1 MHVAVRRVTGEL
13 IQRNRVIHGAR
24 WRVRQL
30 SGQFYG
36 TTVHSRTFSGFVL
49 ADMAYRPGMR
59 IGSHVHDRSYVSFLL
74 RGSYTERCENRI
86 RRCGPG
92 TVLTHPAGE
101 MHTDQFHE
109 NGGRVLS
116 MEMPFEYCGPNPR
129 TLADAEHYQ
138 VANLMSRL
146 ECELAFG
153 GTASVSIEAI
163 AFELAGVLGRV
174 FIQERQA
181 PRWLGGA
188 VAILRDRF
196 CEPLSLEQIATATGV
211 HPVHLAR
218 TFRAVQHCTV
228 GDYLRYVRVAFAR
241 RKLDESSKP
250 IVEIAHG
257 SAFSDQSHL
266 CRVFKRHTG
275 MTPFQFRAA
284 IK

>member
-1 MHVAVRRVTGEL
+1 MY
-13 IQRNRVIHGAR
+13 
-24 WRVRQL
+24 QL

-36 TTVHSRTFSGFVL
+36 TTVRSRTFSDFVL

-59 IGSHVHDRSYVSFLL
+59 IGSHVHHRSYVSFLL
-74 RGSYTERCENRI
+74 RGSYTERYGNRI

-92 TVLTHPAGE
+92 TVLIHPAGE
-101 MHTDQFHE
+101 MHTDQFDE
-109 NGGRVLS
+109 DGGRVVSL
-116 MEMPFEYCGPNPR
+116 EMPFEYCGAKPR
-129 TLADAEHYQ
+129 CHAADAAEHYQ

-153 GTASVSIEAI
+153 STASVSIEAI

-174 FIQERQA
+174 FVPECHA
-181 PRWLGGA
+181 PGWLGGA
-188 VAILRDRF
+188 VAILRERF
-196 CEPLSLEQIATATGV
+196 CEPLSLGQIAAVTGV

-241 RKLDESSKP
+241 RKLAESSMP

-257 SAFSDQSHL
+257 SGFSDQSHL

-275 MTPFQFRAA
+275 MTPSQFRAA

>member
-1 MHVAVRRVTGEL
+1 MP
-13 IQRNRVIHGAR
+13 QPP
-24 WRVRQL
+24 
-30 SGQFYG
+30 GQFYG
-36 TTVHSRTFSGFVL
+36 TTVRRRTFSGFLL
-49 ADMAYRPGMR
+49 ADMVYRPGMR

-74 RGSYTERCENRI
+74 RGSYTERYGNRI
-86 RRCGPG
+86 RRCVPG
-92 TVLTHPAGE
+92 TALTHPAGE
-101 MHTDQFHE
+101 MHTDRFDE

-116 MEMPFEYCGPNPR
+116 LEIPSEYCDPNHCC
-129 TLADAEHYQ
+129 LADDDAEHYQ

-153 GTASVSIEAI
+153 STASVLIEAI

-174 FIQERQA
+174 FVPERHA
-181 PRWLGGA
+181 PQWLGVA
-188 VAILRDRF
+188 VAILRERF
-196 CEPLSLEQIATATGV
+196 CEPLSLEQIAAATGV

-218 TFRAVQHCTV
+218 TFRAVQRCTV

-241 RKLDESSKP
+241 RKLAESSMP

-257 SAFSDQSHL
+257 SGFSDQSHL

-275 MTPFQFRAA
+275 MTPSQFRAA

>member
-1 MHVAVRRVTGEL
+1 VP
-13 IQRNRVIHGAR
+13 
-24 WRVRQL
+24 QL

-36 TTVHSRTFSGFVL
+36 ITVRSRTFSGFVL
-49 ADMAYRPGMR
+49 ADMVYRPGMR
-59 IGSHVHDRSYVSFLL
+59 IGRHVHDRSYVSFLL
-74 RGSYTERCENRI
+74 RGSYTERYGNRI
-86 RRCGPG
+86 GRCRPG

-101 MHTDQFHE
+101 MHTDQFDE

-116 MEMPFEYCGPNPR
+116 LEMPFEYCGP
-129 TLADAEHYQ
+129 TLRCLAAAEYYQ

-153 GTASVSIEAI
+153 STMPVSTEAI
-163 AFELAGVLGRV
+163 AFELAGVLSRV
-174 FIQERQA
+174 FVPERHA
-181 PRWLGGA
+181 PRWLSEA
-188 VAILRDRF
+188 VAILQERF
-196 CEPLSLEQIATATGV
+196 CEPLSLEQIAAATGV

-218 TFRAVQHCTV
+218 TFHAVQRCTV

-241 RKLDESSKP
+241 RKLAESSMP

-257 SAFSDQSHL
+257 SGFSDQSHL

-275 MTPFQFRAA
+275 MTPSQFRAA